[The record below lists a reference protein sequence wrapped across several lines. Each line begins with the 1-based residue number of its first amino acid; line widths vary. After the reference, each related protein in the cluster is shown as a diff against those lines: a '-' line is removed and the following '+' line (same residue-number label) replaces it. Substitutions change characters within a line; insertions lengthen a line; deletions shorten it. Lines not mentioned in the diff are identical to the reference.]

1 MADGLRPRRLLAA
14 KSPREETQEA
24 CDGAQA
30 DTRHEKEWQ
39 GQEDPGHRG
48 PGDKRLRWAR
58 ELTQTRRG
66 RVAGVGGAGA
76 RRGEARDLVA
86 LGAMGGAA
94 RRGCVLPLLATM
106 CDLGEWAHHAGS
118 WQTVVP
124 EARGGVWDGEEDAPR
139 G

>member
-14 KSPREETQEA
+14 KSPRAETQDA
-24 CDGAQA
+24 CDGAKA

-39 GQEDPGHRG
+39 GQEDPGHLG

-66 RVAGVGGAGA
+66 RVEGVGGA
-76 RRGEARDLVA
+76 A
-86 LGAMGGAA
+86 L
-94 RRGCVLPLLATM
+94 RGCVLPLLATM

-118 WQTVVP
+118 WQT
-124 EARGGVWDGEEDAPR
+124 
-139 G
+139 